1 MWKCRNRRGEPIG
14 DGRQGV
20 RSRRS
25 SELSSI
31 SSDDRSSDLVL
42 GEPADTGTV
51 RT

>member
-1 MWKCRNRRGEPIG
+1 MWKCRNRWAEPVG

-25 SELSSI
+25 SESSSI
-31 SSDDRSSDLVL
+31 SLDGRSSDLVL